1 LKSLLLPDCGTRRW
15 AQVSPSSVVA
25 LLLTA
30 AGWQARAKRR
40 AWQKVVDEGVTP
52 EEAQKQYVELVD
64 KLLNMY
70 GDKSKDPAE

>member
-1 LKSLLLPDCGTRRW
+1 M
-15 AQVSPSSVVA
+15 A

-30 AGWQARAKRR
+30 VGWQARAKRR
-40 AWQKVVDEGVTP
+40 AWQKVVDEGITP

-64 KLLNMY
+64 KLLNTY